1 MPFTLLTVS
10 YHYEPE
16 GVSETNKRNKKYS
29 TATIALS
36 RFLYEL
42 AHHVWGSSL
51 HLKASLLSAIVSM
64 CFTWEAADG
73 YGPIWIFGDQ
83 PYVDAKEEFNSRN
96 GKIAVR
102 KRAIST
108 PYWTKKEETEIIE
121 VETKNIDTKKYAV
134 PDKSPVPPP
143 SYFTWE
149 HLYKREEKNLYPH
162 GVLCEQI
169 AQMWARRFGW
179 PPTPG
184 LAAPEICVLWML
196 EGDDGD
202 RHVYKILAKTASKIV
217 KLRKASYG
225 STVSWVGL
233 IVGIEFGI
241 TETVLILE
249 ALDALSVRDN
259 MKNIQR
265 MKRICAFCH
274 ELMGKTW
281 RCKSCSCRYCSESCQ
296 SKHWN
301 AGHKLECPGI
311 KSSSSRTSLSTT
323 CTISSSGLYPTE
335 EEDSL

>member
-1 MPFTLLTVS
+1 MS

-51 HLKASLLSAIVSM
+51 HLKASLLSTIVSM

-73 YGPIWIFGDQ
+73 YGPIWIFGDKH
-83 PYVDAKEEFNSRN
+83 YVDALEEFNSHN
-96 GKIAVR
+96 EKVAVPLHV
-102 KRAIST
+102 RAIST
-108 PYWTKKEETEIIE
+108 PNWTKKKETEIITIE
-121 VETKNIDTKKYAV
+121 KKKIDTKKYAV
-134 PDKSPVPPP
+134 PDNNPDPPP

-149 HLYKREEKNLYPH
+149 HLYKREEKYLYPH

-169 AQMWARRFGW
+169 AQMWARRIGW

-233 IVGIEFGI
+233 ILGIEFGI
-241 TETVLILE
+241 EEAVLILE
-249 ALDALSVRDN
+249 ALDALTENETDLR
-259 MKNIQR
+259 
-265 MKRICAFCH
+265 F
-274 ELMGKTW
+274 
-281 RCKSCSCRYCSESCQ
+281 
-296 SKHWN
+296 
-301 AGHKLECPGI
+301 
-311 KSSSSRTSLSTT
+311 
-323 CTISSSGLYPTE
+323 LY
-335 EEDSL
+335 